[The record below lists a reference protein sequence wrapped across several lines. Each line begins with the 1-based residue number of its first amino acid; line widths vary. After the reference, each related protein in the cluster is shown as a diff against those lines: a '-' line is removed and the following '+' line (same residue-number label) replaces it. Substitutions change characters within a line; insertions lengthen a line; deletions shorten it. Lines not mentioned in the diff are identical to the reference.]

1 MEIQDH
7 ALLFCTSE
15 VVVWQVQGHLVLW
28 VNSSTS
34 SQKILVSL
42 QRWVPGHWSAAGR
55 GFWNK
60 GSLFEPIIQSES
72 LQAALTEVGEADIAS
87 CTDL

>member
-1 MEIQDH
+1 M
-7 ALLFCTSE
+7 
-15 VVVWQVQGHLVLW
+15 WQVQVHLLLG

-34 SQKILVSL
+34 SQEILVSL
-42 QRWVPGHWSAAGR
+42 QRWVPGSWSAGGR

-60 GSLFEPIIQSES
+60 GSLFEPIILSES
-72 LQAALTEVGEADIAS
+72 LQAVLTEVGEADTAS